1 MRYLDT
7 TSLYVACM
15 YMYVHVH
22 VYFVSMYVY
31 FVGKDTTSLEHLS
44 CI

>member
-7 TSLYVACM
+7 TSLYFACM
-15 YMYVHVH
+15 YMYVHMH

-31 FVGKDTTSLEHLS
+31 FIGKGTTSLEYLS